1 MILLWAFKLFIW
13 DEKMK
18 DLVYK
23 IMADI
28 DLSPIKP
35 SIDSDFSQASGATIL
50 IVQIICFAAAVIIL
64 MILGIKFITAAPDGK
79 AQIKERAVPAVA
91 GAILLFAVGGIIG
104 IVSKFASGNI

>member
-1 MILLWAFKLFIW
+1 MR
-13 DEKMK
+13 

-35 SIDSDFSQASGATIL
+35 STDPEFQQAQGASVL
-50 IVQIICFAAAVIIL
+50 IVQIVCFAAAVIIL

-79 AQIKERAVPAVA
+79 AQIKERSIPAVT
-91 GAILLFAVGGIIG
+91 GAILLFAIGGIIG
-104 IVSKFASGNI
+104 IVSKFASGNL